1 MLIKRKL
8 KSLSFLLIASLSVS
22 NQVYSQ
28 NPQTNER
35 INPITTAVPFLLI
48 APDSRAGGMG
58 DIGIATSPDANSM
71 RWNAAKLA
79 FSEKEMGFSLSYIP
93 WLRQLVNDINL
104 SYLSG
109 FKKIDKDQ
117 TIGASLFY
125 SSLGQ
130 VTFTD
135 EQGLTIGDFRP
146 HEFAFDVS
154 YARRLAE
161 KLSGGVALRY
171 IYSNLTLGQ
180 FVQGAQTKPGMSI
193 AGDVTLYY
201 QNKDIEL
208 GKIPAEYAFGVAFRN
223 IGSKMSYSETERR
236 DFIPMNI
243 GIGNALTLKPDD
255 YNKITFA
262 VDLNKLMVPTPAL
275 YDGAGRNPSNIVA
288 GRDNNVGVVA
298 GMFGSFNDAPGVL
311 NDDGSRSVAKE
322 EFREI
327 NISAGMEYWYD
338 DQFAFRAGYFHEH
351 ATKGN
356 RKYITFGAGLRYNV
370 FGLDVAYLVATEQR
384 HPLGNTIRFTLLFDF
399 AALPNKEN

>member
-1 MLIKRKL
+1 MQLKISIKAL
-8 KSLSFLLIASLSVS
+8 SLLLLSSFFFNS
-22 NQVYSQ
+22 NKGFAQ

-71 RWNAAKLA
+71 RWNAAKMQH
-79 FSEKEMGFSLSYIP
+79 SDKDMGMSLSYIP

-109 FKKIDKDQ
+109 FKRIDKDQ
-117 TIGASLFY
+117 VIGASLFY

-146 HEFAFDVS
+146 HEFAVDVS
-154 YARRLAE
+154 YARKLAE
-161 KLSGGVALRY
+161 RLSGGVSLRY

-180 FVQGAQTKPGMSI
+180 FVQGAQTRPGMSV
-193 AGDVTLYY
+193 AGDISLFYE
-201 QNKDIEL
+201 NKDLEI
-208 GKIPAEYAFGVAFRN
+208 GKIPATYAFGLAIRN
-223 IGSKMSYSETERR
+223 IGAKMSYSETERR
-236 DFIPMNI
+236 DFIPINM
-243 GIGNALTLKPDD
+243 GIGNAVTLRPDD

-262 VDLNKLMVPTPAL
+262 VDLNKLMVPTPPL
-275 YDGAGRNPSNIVA
+275 YDGAGRNTSNIIA
-288 GRDNNVGVVA
+288 GRNPDVGVVA
-298 GMFGSFNDAPGVL
+298 GMFGSFTDAPGVL
-311 NDDGSRSVAKE
+311 QADGSRNVVQE
-322 EFREI
+322 EIREV

-338 DQFAFRAGYFHEH
+338 NQFAFRAGYFHEH

-399 AALPNKEN
+399 DALNKS

>member
-1 MLIKRKL
+1 MQLNNSI
-8 KSLSFLLIASLSVS
+8 KSLSLLLLSSFFFNS
-22 NQVYSQ
+22 NNGFAQ

-58 DIGIATSPDANSM
+58 DIGIATSADANSM
-71 RWNAAKLA
+71 RWNAAKMQM
-79 FSEKEMGFSLSYIP
+79 SDKDMGMSLSYIP

-109 FKKIDKDQ
+109 FKRIDKDQ
-117 TIGASLFY
+117 VIGASLFY

-146 HEFAFDVS
+146 HEFAVDVS
-154 YARRLAE
+154 YARKLADR
-161 KLSGGVALRY
+161 LSGGVSLRY

-180 FVQGAQTKPGMSI
+180 FVQGAQTRPGMSV
-193 AGDVTLYY
+193 AGDISLFYE
-201 QNKDIEL
+201 NKDVEI
-208 GKIPAEYAFGVAFRN
+208 GNIPATYAFGLAIRN

-236 DFIPMNI
+236 DFIPINM
-243 GIGNALTLKPDD
+243 GIGNAITLRPDD
-255 YNKITFA
+255 YNQITFA
-262 VDLNKLMVPTPAL
+262 VDLNKLMVPTPPL

-288 GRDNNVGVVA
+288 GRDPDVGVVA
-298 GMFGSFNDAPGVL
+298 GMFGSFTDAPGVL
-311 NDDGSRSVAKE
+311 QADGSRSVLQE
-322 EFREI
+322 EIREV

-338 DQFAFRAGYFHEH
+338 NQFAFRAGYFHEH

-399 AALPNKEN
+399 DALGKS